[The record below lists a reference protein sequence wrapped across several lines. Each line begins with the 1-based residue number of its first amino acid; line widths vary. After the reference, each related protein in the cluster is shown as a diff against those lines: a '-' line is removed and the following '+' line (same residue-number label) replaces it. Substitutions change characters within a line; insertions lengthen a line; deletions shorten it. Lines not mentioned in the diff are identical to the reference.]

1 MAILGFLTHTLA
13 GDVQAAEKALAAMPE
28 LTTYGVHKD
37 AYVVTVAEAPAEEM
51 EALIDR
57 VRAIEGVLT
66 VYVTSFTREDE
77 ELDVP
82 AAASGAFLSARKKR
96 T

>member
-13 GDVQAAEKALAAMPE
+13 DHAQAAEKELAAMPE

-37 AYVVTVAEAPAEEM
+37 CYVVTVAEAPAEQLET
-51 EALIDR
+51 LIDQ
-57 VRAIEGVLT
+57 VRAVEGVLA

-77 ELDVP
+77 DPDTP
-82 AAASGAFLSARKKR
+82 AAPASVLLSPRKQ